1 MNERVLIYGMSKS
14 RWRCPE
20 CKRGL
25 LEGYHC
31 AVHGEVTPLDVSKAN
46 EEDKKGAIILGILEY
61 GSNHEGE
68 KITAKKIHEDTGLDE
83 DYFKKIMAEKNED
96 TDLIKSYFEGKKDE
110 NNNT

>member
-1 MNERVLIYGMSKS
+1 MNERVLIHGMSKS
-14 RWRCPE
+14 RYRCPE

-25 LEGYHC
+25 LQGYHC

-46 EEDKKGAIILGILEY
+46 EDDKKKTVIIGILSY
-61 GSNHEGE
+61 VSDHEGE
-68 KITAKKIHEDTGLDE
+68 KITAKKIHEDTGLNE

-96 TDLIKSYFEGKKDE
+96 TDIIKSYFGGEKNE